1 MPIWM
6 LSTTRTKRALLRFI
20 FFGKD
25 TIKITN
31 ELYQE
36 TFIFV
41 FMNFLTNTYL
51 FKRIAVLT
59 SFIIVSLI
67 LWNTYIFFQKFKTEE
82 RVKMEILAAAQKELK
97 TGDLDANVGLSLKI
111 IENNKSIPMILVDE
125 EGTIE
130 TFQNLDAVKA
140 LDAQYVKRQ
149 LEKMKSQNKPIEVSY
164 QGKNKKF
171 IYYRD
176 SDLLNKL
183 TYYPIALIL
192 ILMLFLSVIYLF
204 YSSNKAAETNKL
216 WTGMAKETAHQIGTP
231 LSSLL
236 GWIAIL
242 KMEKV
247 DDKYVEEIEKDVARL
262 NTIANRFS
270 KIGSKPALKKEN
282 IVLIAKQAFD
292 YLESRSSKQ
301 IVFYFHSS
309 GSEIFTNLNTE
320 LFGWV
325 IENLIKNALDAM
337 QKEGTLEL
345 KIETIENKVKV
356 TVSDTGKGMPK
367 KLFKQ
372 IFNPGF
378 TTKKRGWGL
387 GLSLSKRIVEDYHKG
402 KIAVEKSE
410 IGKGTTFEI
419 SLAIV

>member
-1 MPIWM
+1 
-6 LSTTRTKRALLRFI
+6 
-20 FFGKD
+20 
-25 TIKITN
+25 
-31 ELYQE
+31 
-36 TFIFV
+36 
-41 FMNFLTNTYL
+41 
-51 FKRIAVLT
+51 
-59 SFIIVSLI
+59 
-67 LWNTYIFFQKFKTEE
+67 
-82 RVKMEILAAAQKELK
+82 MEILAAAQKELK

-164 QGKNKKF
+164 QGKNKKL

-301 IVFYFHSS
+301 IVFSFHSS

-402 KIAVEKSE
+402 KIAVQKSV
-410 IGKGTTFEI
+410 IGKGTTLEI